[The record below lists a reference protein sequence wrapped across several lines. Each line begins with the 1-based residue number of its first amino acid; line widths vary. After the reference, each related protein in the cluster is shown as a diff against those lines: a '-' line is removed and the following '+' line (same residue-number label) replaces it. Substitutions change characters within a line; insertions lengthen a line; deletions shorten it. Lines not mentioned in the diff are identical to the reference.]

1 MKISFF
7 KALLVGL
14 LLGAFC
20 AGWGHIHAPEQDPS
34 HAHACLLCKWAG
46 AFVPTVDGPVCL
58 LILPFSGF
66 LSILSDPPASRVCH
80 DFPCGRSPPAVLF
93 S

>member
-1 MKISFF
+1 MKTSF
-7 KALLVGL
+7 LRVLTVGL

-20 AGWGHIHAPEQDPS
+20 AGWGHIHAPEQDRI

-46 AFVPTVDGPVCL
+46 DSAPTVDGPVCL
-58 LILPFSGF
+58 LTLPVSGF
-66 LSILSDPPASRVCH
+66 LSILSDPPASRVCQ
-80 DFPCGRSPPAVLF
+80 DLPCGRSPPAVSF